1 MLLYFIEF
9 ATFYLMTPKKII
21 LTVLLL
27 VALNLSFQPSQ
38 NIFSTRE
45 RHSIVH
51 VMETDSD
58 PFMSSFIESN
68 KKAYQILLVSLTA
81 RILATDSDYI
91 QYDSS

>member
-1 MLLYFIEF
+1 
-9 ATFYLMTPKKII
+9 MTPKKLI

-27 VALNLSFQPSQ
+27 IALNLSFQPSQ

-51 VMETDSD
+51 VIETESD
-58 PFMSSFIESN
+58 PYMNSFIESN
-68 KKAYQILLVSLTA
+68 KKAYQVLSISLTA
-81 RILATDSDYI
+81 RILATGSDYI